1 MQPTKDNQTVWRTP
15 NPQCPSCQAKR
26 MHSREEF
33 SQFHKEAGTGTTEN
47 AIKINEA
54 ETYANANA
62 IKKATDSPAS
72 DSPAS

>member
-1 MQPTKDNQTVWRTP
+1 MQPTKDKAHAGVLQGDQTVWRTP

-33 SQFHKEAGTGTTEN
+33 SQFHKEAGTGT
-47 AIKINEA
+47 ADA
-54 ETYANANA
+54 ANA

-72 DSPAS
+72 